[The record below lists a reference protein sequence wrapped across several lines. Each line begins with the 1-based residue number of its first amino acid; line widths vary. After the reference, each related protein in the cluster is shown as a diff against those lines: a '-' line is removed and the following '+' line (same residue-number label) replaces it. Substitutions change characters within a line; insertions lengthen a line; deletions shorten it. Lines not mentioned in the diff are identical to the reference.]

1 MTSSDLTDI
10 RRARALLGGGG
21 CVGPMGPMGPAG
33 PLFDTQITT
42 AIYVDFLRS
51 DTYSESGSRAY
62 PFKTLAAAYTL
73 AAASV
78 TDSNPK
84 IIVLLSGNTITE
96 NITFSVGHI
105 FLAGENSSGTHGP
118 IVFTGSLTFT
128 GPNTSLSSNH
138 FSISGLALVGVS
150 GVNVVTFSGSYP
162 QRLFIK
168 DVWITA
174 NGTSHG
180 INMTN
185 VGTGSVLH
193 MNDSKFSHNGSGD
206 YHCLTIIAGTANID
220 TSETSGTT
228 VGAFGISGGAVNITG
243 CDIETSGSYA
253 IELAGGTLSIAN
265 SKITTTAANSIGIT
279 ITSGTTVAVIGNVSF
294 SVPASATT
302 GRAIAGVSST
312 FPYGLYYGPM
322 YFLPDGAG
330 GTTNSKID
338 TRIARTVI
346 STTITL
352 V

>member
-1 MTSSDLTDI
+1 MMSSDLSEI
-10 RRARALLGGGG
+10 RRARALLGGG
-21 CVGPMGPMGPAG
+21 CVGLTGATGPAG

-51 DTYSESGSRAY
+51 DTYTPSGSRAY
-62 PFKTLAAAYTL
+62 PFKTLSAAYTL

-78 TDSNPK
+78 SDSNPK
-84 IIVLLSGNTITE
+84 IIVLLSGNTIAE
-96 NITFSVGHI
+96 NITFSIGHI
-105 FLAGENSSGTHGP
+105 FLVGENSSGTHAP

-128 GPNTSLSSNH
+128 GPNTSISSNH
-138 FSISGLALVGVS
+138 FAVTGLALIGVS
-150 GVNVVTFSGSYP
+150 GTTVLTFSGSYP
-162 QRLFIK
+162 QRLFMR

-193 MNDSKFSHNGSGD
+193 MNDSKFSHTGSGD
-206 YHCLTIIAGTANID
+206 YHCLTITAGTANID

-243 CDIETSGSYA
+243 CDISTSGAYA
-253 IELAGGTLSIAN
+253 IELAAGTLSIAN
-265 SKITTTAANSIGIT
+265 SKITTTAANSIGIIMT
-279 ITSGTTVAVIGNVSF
+279 TGTAAVIGNVSF
-294 SVPASATT
+294 SVPASVST
-302 GRAIAGVSST
+302 GRAISGVSGSV
-312 FPYGLYYGPM
+312 LYYAAL
-322 YFLPDGAG
+322 YFLPDGVG

-338 TRIARTVI
+338 TVITRVAI
-346 STTITL
+346 STTISL